1 MALTFDSLPDDVE
14 TLKAM
19 LIAEHAARV
28 EAYYLKRRIVRGKL
42 TDAHDARG

>member
-1 MALTFDSLPDDVE
+1 MTLAVDSLPNDIE

-28 EAYYLKRRIVRGKL
+28 EAQASGL
-42 TDAHDARG
+42 TNR